1 MSTSTTTSRT
11 LARVLSSLFIDS
23 AANTLSL
30 TMTVKEIFADAQSST
45 AFHKTLAKRL
55 RKLEVSAF
63 RRPQFEDEV
72 KRCIITLLNVPRAE
86 KAGSNVV
93 KFLELYCQLAQQQ
106 SENEMQDGEDIT
118 HEIFRW
124 VLPFMLHK
132 DKDVRFRAT
141 QITSRL
147 MGIVEAIEDELYTT
161 IRFNLM
167 RRMHDKVP
175 AIRLVAIEA
184 LGRIVENEMDEEA
197 QAADE
202 QDSEEEDLD
211 DSIINEDA
219 KSIGLLQKLLDMLR
233 NDTSPEVRKK
243 ILLNI
248 PVHNNTISLLLE
260 RAKDK
265 DVNMRR
271 AIYAKVLHKTG
282 DFRYLSLSMREKL
295 LRWGLRDK
303 DERLRQYTAKV
314 FSELWI
320 EQIARSKQ
328 QDDAEVMDTEEPKK
342 RKQLGFCEP
351 DMGALEELLERI
363 DILNVGQEDG
373 IGLEA
378 MKHFWAMRRDYF
390 DAVFFDDDFFAD
402 LTPERAFIARS
413 FYDYCKQNE
422 QAQQAAEDN
431 EKIPV
436 VSRLGYHLQKYLN
449 SLLDL
454 IRENDEEKEELYVE
468 QEFICEQLLNIA
480 CTLEYN
486 EEYGRRKMEAL
497 LRQTLSTPELP
508 EEITRLTVYALRLCC
523 VPGPRGERAYTD
535 FILEAIADVHDS
547 IVDEVETDRG
557 QREGTTD
564 SNNGSFVSARSNTH
578 LHSDDQRD
586 AQLRSQLQPALSAED
601 EALREE
607 QKANIE
613 LKCLHMSHAML
624 QNIVGDIR
632 ANANLDNHLNNL
644 IIPSIRSQ
652 YALIREKAIEC
663 LGLCCLLSESL
674 TNDNRQTFEYCLRKG
689 HVALQSKCLQ
699 ILDDLARTWHPRPK
713 DTMIDTRHMADERG
727 DTAAD
732 APTIELA
739 PWRRALNVDKSPEEL
754 RRTANESISRLMLTD
769 LYSGCNVG
777 VFDEVVEEAI
787 GGGNGPPPSWDVMVK
802 TKALVAQTRGI
813 V

>member
-1 MSTSTTTSRT
+1 
-11 LARVLSSLFIDS
+11 
-23 AANTLSL
+23 
-30 TMTVKEIFADAQSST
+30 MTVREIFTDAQTST

-55 RKLEVSAF
+55 RKLEVAAF
-63 RRPQFEDEV
+63 RRSQFEDEV
-72 KRCIITLLNVPRAE
+72 KKCIITLLNVPRAE
-86 KAGSNVV
+86 KAGSNTV
-93 KFLELYCQLAQQQ
+93 KFLEVYCQLAQQQ

-141 QITSRL
+141 QVTSRL
-147 MGIVEAIEDELYTT
+147 VGIAEAIEDELYTT

-175 AIRLVAIEA
+175 AIRLAAIEA
-184 LGRIVENEMDEEA
+184 LGRIVQNEMDEEA
-197 QAADE
+197 QAAEE
-202 QDSEEEDLD
+202 QDTEDDLD
-211 DSIINEDA
+211 DSIVNEDA
-219 KSIGLLQKLLDMLR
+219 KSMGLLQKLLDMLR

-243 ILLNI
+243 LLLNI

-271 AIYAKVLHKTG
+271 AIYAKVLYKTG

-328 QDDAEVMDTEEPKK
+328 QDDAEDMETEQPKK

-363 DILNVGQEDG
+363 DILNVGHEDG

-378 MKHFWAMRRDYF
+378 MKHFWSLRRDYF
-390 DAVFFDDDFFAD
+390 DAVFFDDDFLAD
-402 LTPERAFIARS
+402 LNPERAFIARS
-413 FYDYCKQNE
+413 FYDYCKHND
-422 QAQQAAEDN
+422 QAQRAAEDN

-454 IRENDEEKEELYVE
+454 IRENDEEKEEMFVE
-468 QEFICEQLLNIA
+468 QEFVCEQLLNIA
-480 CTLEYN
+480 CTLDYN

-508 EEITRLTVYALRLCC
+508 EEVTRLTAYALRLCC

-535 FILEAIADVHDS
+535 FVLEAIADVHDS
-547 IVDEVETDRG
+547 IIDDAEAEAVQGE
-557 QREGTTD
+557 REGTAE
-564 SNNGSFVSARSNTH
+564 SNNDSFVSAQSTTN

-586 AQLRSQLQPALSAED
+586 AQLRSQFKTPLSAEE

-632 ANANLDNHLNNL
+632 ANVNLDNHLNNL

-674 TNDNRQTFEYCLRKG
+674 ANDNKQTFEYCLRKG
-689 HVALQSKCLQ
+689 HAALQSKCLK
-699 ILDDLARTWHPRPK
+699 ILDDLARTWHKRPANIE
-713 DTMIDTRHMADERG
+713 TIDTRNMVDERRNAASTTTV
-727 DTAAD
+727 DETAID
-732 APTIELA
+732 LS
-739 PWRRALNVDKSPEEL
+739 PWRRALNPGKNSEEL
-754 RRTANESISRLMLTD
+754 RRTANESIARLMLTD
-769 LYSGCNVG
+769 LYAGCNVS

-787 GGGNGPPPSWDVMVK
+787 GENKTPPNWDVMVK
-802 TKALVAQTRGI
+802 TKALVAQTR
-813 V
+813 VMV